1 MESHQQ
7 IRVAVMAT
15 EPATTQATAGDV
27 PAVVDALARRQ
38 HAAIALPI
46 GSGAAAALRA
56 QAIERAF
63 VLGPGPG
70 ATDGTLQGTLEL
82 LGIPYTGSG
91 VLASALASD
100 RLRAKD
106 LFCYRNLSTPP
117 AYAVS
122 RAQAADRAEVA
133 ALHRS
138 FAFPAVVKAR
148 FGSAAIGA
156 TVVSDLDHLYTAV
169 ARVAEQTGA
178 VLVERWI
185 KGRDVAVA
193 VIDGRVLGVVEGAEP
208 AASGAIRGYA
218 PAQLPSVRQANL
230 AHIARAAY
238 GALGC
243 RGTACVN
250 FVCADDENDAVLA
263 VDTLPGLGASAALV
277 VAAREAGL
285 DLGALCEAILAT
297 ARLDRLPLAG

>member
-1 MESHQQ
+1 MEALHSML
-7 IRVAVMAT
+7 IAVMSNGT
-15 EPATTQATAGDV
+15 TAGDV
-27 PAVVDALARRQ
+27 AAVVEALARRQ
-38 HAAIALPI
+38 HTAVALSI
-46 GSGAAAALRA
+46 GPDAAAELHR
-56 QAIERAF
+56 QVIERAF
-63 VLGPGPG
+63 VLGPGLG

-117 AYAVS
+117 AYAINP
-122 RAQAADRAEVA
+122 AQAADRAEVA

-138 FAFPAVVKAR
+138 FAFPAVVKSR

-156 TVVSDLDHLYTAV
+156 TVASDLDHLNSAV
-169 ARVAEQTGA
+169 VHVAEQTGN

-193 VIDGRVLGVVEGAEP
+193 VIDGRVLGVVERAEP
-208 AASGAIRGYA
+208 AAADTGRNYA

-250 FVCADDENDAVLA
+250 FVCADDENDAVLSI
-263 VDTLPGLGASAALV
+263 DTLPGLGETAALR

-285 DLGALCEAILAT
+285 DLGALCEAMLAT
-297 ARLDRLPLAG
+297 ARLDRATPAP

>member
-1 MESHQQ
+1 MESRQSLR
-7 IRVAVMAT
+7 IAVMAT
-15 EPATTQATAGDV
+15 EPATAQATAGDV
-27 PAVVDALARRQ
+27 TAVVAALTQRQ
-38 HAAIALPI
+38 HTALALPI
-46 GSGAAAALRA
+46 GADAAAALR
-56 QAIERAF
+56 QHAIERAF

-117 AYAVS
+117 AYAIN
-122 RAQAADRAEVA
+122 RALAADRAEVA

-148 FGSAAIGA
+148 FGSAAVGA
-156 TVVSDLDHLYTAV
+156 TVVSDLDHLYDAV
-169 ARVAEQTGA
+169 ARVAEQTGS

-193 VIDGRVLGVVEGAEP
+193 VIDGRVLGVVECAEP
-208 AASGAIRGYA
+208 TATGAVRGYA

-230 AHIARAAY
+230 AHMARAAY
-238 GALGC
+238 AALGC

-263 VDTLPGLGASAALV
+263 ADTLPGLAASAALA
-277 VAAREAGL
+277 VAARAAGIE
-285 DLGALCEAILAT
+285 LGALCEAILAT
-297 ARLDRLPLAG
+297 ARLDRPTP